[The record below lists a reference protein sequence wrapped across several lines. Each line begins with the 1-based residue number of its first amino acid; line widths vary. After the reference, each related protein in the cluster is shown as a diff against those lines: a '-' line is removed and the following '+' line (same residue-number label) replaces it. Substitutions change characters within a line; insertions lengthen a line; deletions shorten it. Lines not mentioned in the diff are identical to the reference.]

1 MTIISITTITITIIA
16 IIIIIIMTQ
25 LLLST
30 ENGRAG
36 QDRVKAGLIESPW
49 VRAA

>member
-1 MTIISITTITITIIA
+1 MTIICITTITITIIA
-16 IIIIIIMTQ
+16 IIIIIMTQ